1 MKILRLEL
9 AAFGLFTNKILDLS
23 AGNPGLHILYGANEA
38 GKSTMRRA
46 LSHVLFGIPER
57 TLDAHFHANEQL
69 RVGAHLRNSHGEE
82 LICYRRKGRKN
93 TLLDADNNPLDETDF
108 QTRFLGGMNE
118 AQFTALFCFDHEQ
131 LRQGGNDLLS
141 GGGAVGESLF
151 EAGTGSL
158 KIHDILTELDKQKEE
173 LFKARGTKPLLNQ
186 TIKVYKDACK
196 RIKDCSLSVNEW
208 SEQAKKLDEA
218 QQQHTYLTQQLQQ
231 LRAEQH
237 RLERI
242 QRTRPLLQRHQ
253 ELKAEWAQLQDA
265 ILLPDDA
272 ATKHFQAKLSLR
284 TAQTQEK
291 QAIQDIAQLQSQLGA
306 IQIPQALLIQKAI
319 IDDLRGRLGSH
330 QKAARDLP
338 GVRTEMR
345 TVEGEA
351 RILLQRL
358 YPDLDL
364 PDIATKLTITNPQR
378 ERVKQLAAQAPALYE
393 NQRSTAKRLEEIT
406 EHHIQQQQLLEKLPL
421 CPDLTLLRATLT
433 RACKYS
439 NLEELQSKDEQEVRR
454 LTEQTE
460 INLRQLGLWSGQLEA
475 LERIALPKMDRIDS
489 FDRRFKEID
498 NDQQRIKERLLEAR
512 RQNELAT
519 KKINALRW
527 AGEIPTEEALLQA
540 RQIRQTYWQTLKQSQ
555 ITSELCHTFEEAL
568 AQADEIADRL
578 RREAN
583 RVAEYSVL
591 LAEQHNA
598 QREQELQTKKWHTTN
613 ELLANLQTEWEECW
627 KPLGIKPWSAPEM
640 RSWLSECFGLR
651 QQASLLRERRQ
662 QLQDRRQLIAELC
675 RELTQALL
683 PLQPFL
689 QGELLTHLPDLIAQG
704 EACVNEVTQIQRQN
718 ENLQLELNNLIK
730 EKHRIETA
738 RQQINS
744 TLKQWQ
750 TEWAQ
755 ALMPLHLPADTSP
768 ETARNGLNDLDQVV
782 NKLDKMN
789 GLRRRVDLM
798 CRDAELFRQDV
809 ATLAQKV
816 APELVNEPAEQVVP
830 ELSNRLSQTEKE
842 ATRYEQLQHRLQAE
856 QQRLTNATQQVQVAQ
871 AHLQALLEQ
880 AHCHDL
886 AALESAEQ
894 ASTHK
899 KTVQRELIELEQQ
912 LLEQGEGL
920 SLTDLANAVA
930 TVDIDQLP
938 GQLHHCTEQTQ
949 QLEQER
955 SEIDQYIGEL
965 RTLLKQMDGNAAA
978 AQAAD
983 EAQLALAE
991 MQELSERYMQ
1001 IHLAASVLRKS
1012 IERYREQHQG
1022 PLLTRASELF
1032 QQLTLNSFYGL
1043 KTDYNSNNDQPILVG
1058 LRTFDNA
1065 VIQTTGMSDGTRD
1078 QLYLALRLASIE
1090 RYLEKNSP
1098 LPLILDDILINF
1110 DDERSRATLSV
1121 FGKLCQKTQI
1131 LFLTHHPHLVELAQ
1145 TTLPNESLV
1154 MHRL

>member
-23 AGNPGLHILYGANEA
+23 AGNPGLHLLYGANEA

-69 RVGAHLRNSHGEE
+69 RVGAHLRNGQGEE

-108 QTRFLGGMNE
+108 QTRFLGSMNE

-131 LRQGGNDLLS
+131 LRQGGHDLLS

-196 RIKDCSLSVNEW
+196 RIKDYSLSVNEW
-208 SEQAKKLDEA
+208 SEHAKKLDEA
-218 QQQHTYLTQQLQQ
+218 QQQHTHLTQQLQQ

-253 ELKAEWAQLQDA
+253 ELKAELAQLQDV

-291 QAIQDIAQLQSQLGA
+291 QASQDIAQLESQLEA
-306 IQIPQALLIQKAI
+306 IQISQALLIQKAI

-345 TVEGEA
+345 TVESEA
-351 RILLQRL
+351 RTLLQRL

-364 PDIATKLTITNPQR
+364 PEVPTKLTITNPQR

-393 NQRSTAKRLEEIT
+393 NQRSTARRLEEIT
-406 EHHIQQQQLLEKLPL
+406 EQLQQQQQLLEKIPL

-439 NLEELQSKDEQEVRR
+439 NLEEIQLKDEQEVRR

-460 INLRQLGLWSGQLEA
+460 INLRQLGLWSGPLEA
-475 LERIALPKMDRIDS
+475 LERIALPRMDRLDS
-489 FDRRFKEID
+489 FERRFKEID
-498 NDQQRIKERLLEAR
+498 NDQQRIKDRLLEAR
-512 RQNELAT
+512 RQNEVTT

-555 ITSELCHTFEEAL
+555 ITAELCHTFEKAL
-568 AQADEIADRL
+568 TQADEIADRL

-591 LAEQHNA
+591 LAEQNNA
-598 QREQELQTKKWHTTN
+598 QREQELQTKKWHATN

-627 KPLGIKPWSAPEM
+627 KPLGIKPWSASEM
-640 RSWLSECFGLR
+640 RSWLGECFSLR
-651 QQASLLRERRQ
+651 QQASLLRDRRQ

-683 PLQPFL
+683 PLQAFL
-689 QGELLTHLPDLIAQG
+689 QGELLTHLPDLITQG
-704 EACVNEVTQIQRQN
+704 ETCVNEVTQIQRQN
-718 ENLQLELNNLIK
+718 ENLNLEVNKLIK
-730 EKHRIETA
+730 EKQRIETA

-750 TEWAQ
+750 TEWVQ

-768 ETARNGLNDLDQVV
+768 ETARNVLNDLDQVL
-782 NKLDKMN
+782 NKLDKAN

-856 QQRLTNATQQVQVAQ
+856 QQRLTSATQQVQIAQ

-880 AHCHDL
+880 AHCQDL
-886 AALESAEQ
+886 TALEAAEQ

-899 KTVQRELIELEQQ
+899 QTLQRELLEVEQQ

-920 SLTDLANAVA
+920 SLSDLANAVA
-930 TVDIDQLP
+930 MVDIDQLP

-955 SEIDQYIGEL
+955 SEIDQHIGEL

-1022 PLLTRASELF
+1022 PLLKRASELF

-1090 RYLEKNSP
+1090 RYLEKNLP

-1110 DDERSRATLSV
+1110 DDERSRATLSI
-1121 FGKLCQKTQI
+1121 FGELCQKTQI

-1154 MHRL
+1154 MHQL